1 MVRVRVESPLGL
13 TTSSHTQRDLG
24 AAVAGVPLWYHTI
37 ELTPAVVTPGWF
49 DLRPIVDLMPWPD
62 VRGKRCLDVGTWDG
76 FLAFELERRG
86 AAEVVAIDIGSHE
99 HWDWPPVLR
108 ARGGPEDMQELAGRE
123 QGVGFRVARDALG
136 STVEHRTLSVYDLDP
151 GVVGEFDVV
160 TCGSLMLHLRDP
172 MRALERIR
180 SVCRG
185 VFLSSEEIDLTLSVL
200 RPRQAAL
207 RMDGLSDLFQWFIP
221 NATGHRQM
229 LQAAGFE
236 LERWSRPYAIAFGE
250 GHTPRG
256 RGPRAAGTRA
266 WRTALTGGDGVPH
279 QAVLGRA

>member
-1 MVRVRVESPLGL
+1 MRRALAASAGNPNDL
-13 TTSSHTQRDLG
+13 T
-24 AAVAGVPLWYHTI
+24 AAVAAVPLWYHSI
-37 ELTPAVVTPGWF
+37 ELAPGVVTPGWF
-49 DLRPIVDLMPWPD
+49 DLRPIVEAMPWPD

-99 HWDWPPVLR
+99 NWDWPPVLR
-108 ARGGPEDMQELAGRE
+108 SRGAPDVLGEIAGRE

-136 STVEHRTLSVYDLDP
+136 SSVDHRTMSVYDLSPDA
-151 GVVGEFDVV
+151 VGEFDVV

-185 VFLSSEEIDLTLSVL
+185 AFLSSEEIDLTLSVL

-221 NATGHRQM
+221 NAMGHRQM
-229 LQAAGFE
+229 LRAAGFR
-236 LERWSRPYAIAFGE
+236 LERWSELYAIPFGE
-250 GHTPRG
+250 SHAPRG
-256 RGPRAAGTRA
+256 TGPRAAATRA

-279 QAVLGRA
+279 QAVLARP

>member
-1 MVRVRVESPLGL
+1 MCTVRPALGAPP
-13 TTSSHTQRDLG
+13 STQEDLR
-24 AAVAGVPLWYHTI
+24 AAVAAVPLWYHSI
-37 ELTPAVVTPGWF
+37 ELAPGVVTPGWF
-49 DLRPIVDLMPWPD
+49 DLRPIAEVMPWPD

-108 ARGGPEDMQELAGRE
+108 ERGGPEVLEELAGRE
-123 QGVGFRVARDALG
+123 QGVGFRVAREALG
-136 STVEHRTLSVYDLDP
+136 SSVEHRTMSVYDLDP
-151 GVVGEFDVV
+151 GTVGEFDVV

-185 VFLSSEEIDLTLSVL
+185 AFLSSEEIDLALTLL

-221 NATGHRQM
+221 NAMGHRQM
-229 LQAAGFE
+229 LRAAGFR
-236 LERWSRPYAIAFGE
+236 LERWSKPYAIPFGPS
-250 GHTPRG
+250 HP
-256 RGPRAAGTRA
+256 PRATGLRAGATRA
-266 WRTALTGGDGVPH
+266 LRTGLAGGDGVPH
-279 QAVLGRA
+279 QAALGHV